1 MEENISELVSTLT
14 TLVRRL
20 EDVSTLQGVR
30 SSRTA
35 ANPDDAFDSEEDR
48 LKDEQKQ
55 QAKLNAEEAEKL
67 AKKKKAPRKILQTV
81 MPIKVMAFDN
91 KAIKQLQ
98 NIMVPPPKIQE
109 EAEDKPK
116 KKSSWLPALL
126 MGLGIVWDKLKD
138 AWTAIRTTIG
148 NWAETMGKWWK
159 KFKKTMGLRWT
170 RLKNW
175 FKGFRVSSLVPAG
188 IRKWWANF
196 KKGASKRWLGVKNWF
211 KNFRVSNLVPQSIR
225 KWWQNTNKSM
235 VKRWIGIKNWFKNF
249 TPKNL
254 IPQSIKNWWN
264 KLNFSKRWTGVK
276 NWFTNFSPKKLIP
289 QSIRSWWSKLNFTKR
304 WASIKTWFTN
314 FSPSKL
320 IPKGIRNWWKG
331 FSMAKK
337 WTSFKT
343 FFIDLPGKVKNL
355 IPQPVRTAVSGV
367 VKLMKT
373 ALKPVTAMMT
383 GLSSLFGGGKGAK
396 SVSIF
401 TKIANFF
408 GPSNPIVKGVFGF
421 LKTAGK
427 ILGKIFLPITIIT
440 EAFNFITG
448 FMKGFEQGG
457 IIGGIREGVKSVF
470 NSLVAWPLDLLKS
483 GVSWIAGKLGF
494 TEVEKMLDSFSF
506 KEIFTNLFD
515 KLFGVIDMGI
525 GFIKNLISDGAEKV
539 KDLFRS
545 EEEKKARQA
554 AGARA
559 KNKETAMKEAFG
571 DVVSAGGM
579 KAILDAKKKNE
590 EVEADAIESQTERWR
605 DAMAAASAKVRA
617 SKNNTPE
624 AFEAEL
630 KKILGTGPGG
640 YGTMKVNMERSVGEN
655 WSAEALKKLK
665 IVRGR
670 QVADKNALGEMAM
683 VGANARAQA
692 RRVSDTVSALTTDIK
707 KAGQVKLGDK
717 AFKLDDIR
725 TSYDPKIVEEYEKL
739 IRMRDKTD
747 NNELKIQYGALIK
760 SLDQVGVKDAVARI
774 KKSQAD
780 SEKLKSDIN
789 AYQRAVEQ
797 GGPQRILETPKELP
811 STNYEI
817 PQQERMKP
825 WKLTTGPQPQPET
838 RSLEDTKIML
848 QAVQRSASVNQ
859 KSINDQVRAA
869 EEAARKSTQKIGP
882 AVPMIPEKQPGI
894 DPNRLREL
902 DLTWNQPIPELD
914 TKQAADHV
922 KQSGEKINQGAKSL
936 HFETLEGWPKPQS
949 PYAWDYIK
957 MAGENINS
965 GSKQLYE
972 QSVQYEKASKSESAS
987 QTKET
992 QKLSERLDKML
1003 GVMTETANVQKKT
1016 LEVLEQH
1023 GLIDKQGDTI
1033 VNSGGNTTNVNNV
1046 TMESDIM
1053 SFRDR
1058 VVGRL
1063 YNK

>member
-20 EDVSTLQGVR
+20 EDVSTLQGVK

-35 ANPDDAFDSEEDR
+35 VDPDDAFDSEESR

-55 QAKLNAEEAEKL
+55 QAKLNAEESEKL
-67 AKKKKAPRKILQTV
+67 AKKKKTPRKILQTV
-81 MPIKVMAFDN
+81 MPIKVMAFDK

-98 NIMVPPPKIQE
+98 NIMIPPAKIQE
-109 EAEDKPK
+109 PDEKPK

-126 MGLGIVWDKLKD
+126 LGLGVVWDKLKD
-138 AWTAIRTTIG
+138 AWAAIRTTVG
-148 NWAETMGKWWK
+148 DWAKNMGKWWK
-159 KFKKTMGLRWT
+159 SFKKKMGMRWT
-170 RLKNW
+170 RLKSW
-175 FKGFRVSSLVPAG
+175 FKSFRVSSLVPAS

-196 KKGASKRWLGVKNWF
+196 KKSASKRWMGIKKWF
-211 KNFRVSNLVPQSIR
+211 KNFKVSNLVPQSVR

-235 VKRWIGIKNWFKNF
+235 IKRWIGIKNWFKNF

-254 IPQSIKNWWN
+254 IPQSIKNWWS
-264 KLNFSKRWTGVK
+264 KLNLSKRWTGVK
-276 NWFTNFSPKKLIP
+276 SWFTNFSPKKLIP
-289 QSIRSWWSKLNFTKR
+289 QSIRVWWSKLNFTKR
-304 WASIKTWFTN
+304 WISIKSWFTN

-343 FFIDLPGKVKNL
+343 FFVELPSKVKNL
-355 IPQPVRTAVSGV
+355 IPQSVRTALSGL

-373 ALKPVTAMMT
+373 ALTPVTAMMS
-383 GLSSLFGGGKGAK
+383 GLSGLFGGGKGAK
-396 SVSIF
+396 GVSIF
-401 TKIANFF
+401 AKIAKFF
-408 GPSNPIVKGVFGF
+408 GPSNPIIKGVFGF

-448 FMKGFEQGG
+448 FMKGFEQDG

-506 KEIFTNLFD
+506 KDIFTDLFD

-545 EEEKKARQA
+545 EEEKKARKA

-559 KNKETAMKEAFG
+559 KNKEGAMKEAFG
-571 DVVSAGGM
+571 GVVSAGGM

-590 EVEADAIESQTERWR
+590 EAEADAIESQTERWR
-605 DAMAAASAKVRA
+605 DAMAEASAKVRA
-617 SKNNTPE
+617 SKDKSPE

-630 KKILGTGPGG
+630 KKILGTKPGG
-640 YGTMKVNMERSVGEN
+640 YGTMAANMERSMGEN
-655 WSAEALKKLK
+655 WSAEALKKIK
-665 IVRGR
+665 KVRGR
-670 QVADKNALGEMAM
+670 DVSDKDALGDMAM
-683 VGANARAQA
+683 VAANQRAQA
-692 RRVSDTVSALTTDIK
+692 RRVTDTVSALTADIK
-707 KAGQVKLGDK
+707 KSGQVKLGDK
-717 AFKLDDIR
+717 TFKLNDMD

-739 IRMRDKTD
+739 VSMRDKTD

-760 SLDQVGVKDAVARI
+760 SLDKVGVNDAVTRI
-774 KKSQAD
+774 KKAEANR
-780 SEKLKSDIN
+780 EKLKSEVE
-789 AYQRAVEQ
+789 AYKRAVEQ
-797 GGPQRILETPKELP
+797 GGPQRILEAPKELP
-811 STNYEI
+811 STNYEL
-817 PQQERMKP
+817 PQEERLKP
-825 WKLTTGPQPQPET
+825 WKLTPGPQPQPET
-838 RSLEDTKIML
+838 RSLEDTKMML

-859 KSINDQVRAA
+859 KAINDQVKAA
-869 EEAARKSTQKIGP
+869 EEAARKSTTKIGP
-882 AVPMIPEKQPGI
+882 VVPMVPEQPGI
-894 DPNRLREL
+894 DPNSLRTL
-902 DLTWNQPIPELD
+902 DLTWNQQLPELD

-922 KQSGEKINQGAKSL
+922 KQSGDKINAGAQSL

-949 PYAWDYIK
+949 PYAWDYVK

-972 QSVQYEKASKSESAS
+972 QSIQYEKAAKSTTTDQS
-987 QTKET
+987 KET
-992 QKLSERLDKML
+992 KKLSERLDKMV
-1003 GVMTETANVQKKT
+1003 GIMSETADIQKKT
-1016 LEVLEQH
+1016 LNVLEQH
-1023 GLIDKQGDTI
+1023 GLVDKQGNTV
-1033 VNSGGNTTNVNNV
+1033 VNNGGNTTNVNNV
-1046 TMESDIM
+1046 TVESDIM

-1063 YNK
+1063 YSK

>member
-20 EDVSTLQGVR
+20 EDVSTLQGVK
-30 SSRTA
+30 SGRTA
-35 ANPDDAFDSEEDR
+35 VDPDDAFDSEESR

-55 QAKLNAEEAEKL
+55 LAKLNAEEAEKL

-81 MPIKVMAFDN
+81 MPIKVMAFDK

-98 NIMVPPPKIQE
+98 NIMVPPAKIQE
-109 EAEDKPK
+109 PDEKPK

-126 MGLGIVWDKLKD
+126 LGLGVVWDKLKD
-138 AWTAIRTTIG
+138 AWNAIRTTIG
-148 NWAETMGKWWK
+148 NWGEKISKWWK
-159 KFKKTMGLRWT
+159 AFKKKMGIRWT

-175 FKGFRVSSLVPAG
+175 FRGFRVSSLVPAG

-211 KNFRVSNLVPQSIR
+211 RNFKVSNLVPQSIR

-254 IPQSIKNWWN
+254 IPQSIRNWWS
-264 KLNFSKRWTGVK
+264 KLNFSKRWTGIK
-276 NWFTNFSPKKLIP
+276 NWFANFSPKKLIP
-289 QSIRSWWSKLNFTKR
+289 QSIRTWWSKLNFTKR
-304 WASIKTWFTN
+304 WASIKTWFAN

-320 IPKGIRNWWKG
+320 IPQGIRNWWKG

-355 IPQPVRTAVSGV
+355 IPQSVRTALSGV

-373 ALKPVTAMMT
+373 ALAPVTAMMT
-383 GLSSLFGGGKGAK
+383 GLSSLFGGGKG
-396 SVSIF
+396 VSIF
-401 TKIANFF
+401 TKIAKFF

-448 FMKGFEQGG
+448 FMRGFEQDG

-506 KEIFTNLFD
+506 KEIFTDLFD

-525 GFIKNLISDGAEKV
+525 GFIRNLISDGAEKV

-559 KNKETAMKEAFG
+559 KNKEAAMKEAFG

-579 KAILDAKKKNE
+579 KAVLDAKKKNE
-590 EVEADAIESQTERWR
+590 EAEAEAIESQTKSWA
-605 DAMAAASAKVRA
+605 DAMAVASARVRA
-617 SKNNTPE
+617 SKDQSPE

-630 KKILGTGPGG
+630 KKILGTKPGG
-640 YGTMKVNMERSVGEN
+640 YYTMKANMERGLGED
-655 WSAEALKKLK
+655 WSAQALDKTKKYK
-665 IVRGR
+665 GR
-670 QVADKNALGEMAM
+670 EVSDKAALRDMTM

-692 RRVSDTVSALTTDIK
+692 RRVTDTVNALTADIK
-707 KAGQVKLGDK
+707 KAGQVKLGEK
-717 AFKLDDIR
+717 TYKLDNLH
-725 TSYDPKIVEEYEKL
+725 DPKIVEEYEKL

-747 NNELKIQYGALIK
+747 NAELKIQYGALIK

-774 KKSQAD
+774 KKAEAD
-780 SEKLKSDIN
+780 GEKLNQDIK
-789 AYQRAVEQ
+789 AYQRAIEQ

-811 STNYEI
+811 STNYEL
-817 PQQERMKP
+817 PQEERLKP
-825 WKLTTGPQPQPET
+825 WKLTPGPQPQPES

-859 KSINDQVRAA
+859 KAINDQVKAA
-869 EEAARKSTQKIGP
+869 EEAARKSTEKIGP
-882 AVPMIPEKQPGI
+882 AIPMVPEKQPGI
-894 DPNRLREL
+894 DPTRLKEL

-922 KQSGEKINQGAKSL
+922 KQSGDKINQGAQSL

-949 PYAWDYIK
+949 PYAWDYVK

-972 QSVQYEKASKSESAS
+972 QSIQYEKATKSATTDQS
-987 QTKET
+987 KET
-992 QKLSERLDKML
+992 QKLSERLDKMV
-1003 GVMTETANVQKKT
+1003 GIMSETADIQKKT
-1016 LEVLEQH
+1016 LNVLEQH
-1023 GLIDKQGDTI
+1023 GLVDKQGDTV
-1033 VNSGGNTTNVNNV
+1033 VNNGGNTTNVNNV
-1046 TMESDIM
+1046 TVESDIM

-1063 YNK
+1063 YSK